1 VPVSIAFPPGL
12 VQNHSVIIPL
22 EQFGIRNL
30 HLTVLF
36 CPRDV

>member
-1 VPVSIAFPPGL
+1 
-12 VQNHSVIIPL
+12 VIIPL